1 MKLQDMKQQK
11 NEPKKNGTKWKKNII
26 KNDKRTKNETKLSP
40 FAKNFSRGFAPR
52 RRRRRVKTVQEGV
65 AQWAEQA
72 IELIKI
78 IINQMTRPLYHRL
91 III

>member
-1 MKLQDMKQQK
+1 MNQK
-11 NEPKKNGTKWKKNII
+11 INGTKWKKNKI

-40 FAKNFSRGFAPR
+40 FAKKFSRGFVPR
-52 RRRRRVKTVQEGV
+52 RRRRHRRRRVKTVQQGV
-65 AQWAEQA
+65 AQWAAQA

>member
-1 MKLQDMKQQK
+1 MNQK
-11 NEPKKNGTKWKKNII
+11 INGTKWKKNKI

-52 RRRRRVKTVQEGV
+52 RRRVKTVQEGV
-65 AQWAEQA
+65 AQWAAQA

-78 IINQMTRPLYHRL
+78 IIDQMIRPLYHRL

>member
-1 MKLQDMKQQK
+1 MNQK
-11 NEPKKNGTKWKKNII
+11 INGTKWKKNKI

-40 FAKNFSRGFAPR
+40 FAKNFSRGFVPR
-52 RRRRRVKTVQEGV
+52 RRRRRHRVKTVQEGV
-65 AQWAEQA
+65 AQWAAQA

-78 IINQMTRPLYHRL
+78 IIDQMTRPLYHRV

>member
-1 MKLQDMKQQK
+1 MNQK
-11 NEPKKNGTKWKKNII
+11 INGTKWKKNKI

-52 RRRRRVKTVQEGV
+52 RRRRRHRRVKTVQEGV

-78 IINQMTRPLYHRL
+78 IIDQMTRPLYHRL

>member
-1 MKLQDMKQQK
+1 MNQK
-11 NEPKKNGTKWKKNII
+11 INGTKWKKNKI

-40 FAKNFSRGFAPR
+40 FAKNFSRGFAPC
-52 RRRRRVKTVQEGV
+52 RRRVKTVQEGV
-65 AQWAEQA
+65 AQWAAQA

-78 IINQMTRPLYHRL
+78 IIDQMTRSLYHRL